1 MDLSI
6 DKINLKNNITFKGLE
21 GAYNQ
26 QSSPVYKFYAPA
38 HTKDEQVVLEFAF
51 VDKDPKTAQ
60 YKMPRY
66 IKSVPFG
73 IDDTIELSQD
83 KAQKMASG
91 FAYRYKI
98 TNQKTNEVRYEVDS
112 SKAIENENGV
122 KMNVI
127 EQGNFYGISP
137 KGGSMRHSFLD
148 SDVRLTTDGKK
159 AEQNKEFVRN
169 HFNKLGGSIAEIG
182 RASCRERV

>member
-21 GAYNQ
+21 GSYNK

-38 HTKDEQVVLEFAF
+38 HSSDEQVVLEFAF
-51 VDKDPKTAQ
+51 VDKDPETAQ
-60 YKMPRY
+60 YQLPKY
-66 IKSVPFG
+66 IQVVPFG
-73 IDDTIELSQD
+73 KDDVVELSQEQAK
-83 KAQKMASG
+83 KAASG

-98 TNQKTNEVRYEVDS
+98 TNKKTNQTRYEIDS
-112 SKAIENENGV
+112 FKAIEGKNGV

-159 AEQNKEFVRN
+159 AEQNQLEKQYNF
-169 HFNKLGGSIAEIG
+169 
-182 RASCRERV
+182 